1 MLLRANGNLFT
12 CKVYCFHMLYILL
25 LCIQELSSFENTPLL
40 VSLRLYRLFLL
51 HALPLAACPWGY
63 LGLGCICWPWVRSRL
78 AALAMAACMPWPWQC
93 AHGDV
98 PWPWLLHALA
108 LAACL
113 MELPWP
119 WQHAHGGW
127 LTFKM
132 CWKVTIGH
140 RFDNKFW
147 MVKILRRGLN
157 ALESTHSKL
166 EFEHKFCIFTME
178 MKRVIVVWICPSEL
192 LEMWITIMCR
202 EESTYLW
209 MSRVK
214 HSPLFQIQKSSSP
227 GRAHR

>member
-1 MLLRANGNLFT
+1 MYPRVKFFWKYT
-12 CKVYCFHMLYILL
+12 TVSFFKI
-25 LCIQELSSFENTPLL
+25 LSSL
-40 VSLRLYRLFLL
+40 S
-51 HALPLAACPWGY
+51 AACLTLGCVPMGLPWPWHHAHGGY

-214 HSPLFQIQKSSSP
+214 HSPIFQIQKSSSP